1 MEKLEPKF
9 LDFSKD
15 TDLYKID
22 NIEVI
27 AKENTSSD
35 LFRLS
40 YVFEFGNNADPK
52 IGFAVG
58 AFMNY
63 IGAYSLSPE
72 ALKKEF
78 YKLGAKMSVGMSQKG
93 DRMNITLSG
102 LGEKMEPTLQLFER
116 VLQDPTAT
124 QEYWIRGLTDSK
136 NQE

>member
-1 MEKLEPKF
+1 MVLNRDEVSPFHKNLLEKEMEKLEPKF

-35 LFRLS
+35 LFPLS

-58 AFMNY
+58 AIY
-63 IGAYSLSPE
+63 ELYRCGQPE
-72 ALKKEF
+72 S
-78 YKLGAKMSVGMSQKG
+78 GSTQK
-93 DRMNITLSG
+93 
-102 LGEKMEPTLQLFER
+102 R
-116 VLQDPTAT
+116 VL
-124 QEYWIRGLTDSK
+124 
-136 NQE
+136 